1 MKKALPV
8 LLLVIVL
15 AALTGAPAVA
25 GGGPHCD
32 PQITDGRTNEVR
44 LAKNCFSP
52 TITRIAPGEEV
63 TFVSEDTVPH
73 TITGAL
79 FKFGDMDE
87 ILEGDERQF
96 TFDEEGIY
104 PYVCVLHPGMAGAI
118 VVGDGKG
125 TGGVVQDT
133 SFYGTN
139 SAEEAAAEQEAAT
152 AAGSI
157 ATTTSDTISWSIVP
171 AALGALL
178 VLVLLSFGF
187 RKRISPGVALTTKP

>member
-8 LLLVIVL
+8 LLLVIVM
-15 AALTGAPAVA
+15 AALAGTPAVA

-63 TFVSEDTVPH
+63 TFVSEDGVPH

-87 ILEGDERQF
+87 VLKGDERSF
-96 TFDEEGIY
+96 TFDDEGIY
-104 PYVCVLHPGMAGAI
+104 PYACMLHPGMAGAI

-125 TGGVVQDT
+125 AGGYVAETT
-133 SFYGTN
+133 SFQAN
-139 SAEEAAAEQEAAT
+139 PAEEE
-152 AAGSI
+152 
-157 ATTTSDTISWSIVP
+157 TTSDAQMSPTSAKDDTISWSVVP
-171 AALGALL
+171 LALGALA
-178 VLVLLSFGF
+178 VLAFLSVGF
-187 RKRISPGVALTTKP
+187 RRRVSAGVALTTKP